1 MANAKLKVRG
11 GVKKRFRVT
20 GSGKIKRR
28 KANHSH
34 ILTKKNGKRKR
45 KLTTGTYVSTADE
58 KRIEKLLA

>member
-1 MANAKLKVRG
+1 MAGGKLKVRG

-28 KANHSH
+28 RAMHSH

-45 KLTTGTYVSTADE
+45 KLTSGTYVSDADQ
-58 KRIEKLLA
+58 KRIEKLLG